1 MADTSAGF
9 RYRGRLSGGPPTIQ
23 SFVAA
28 SAATYHKG
36 DLVSLSSGEAEIAAT
51 DDKTFLG
58 IVTETKVCTGVATT
72 GTQIEVI
79 TDPDSIFGVYD
90 AAARIYGAP
99 LDIAGATGAMTVA
112 TDSNHDLKVI
122 AASSATEET
131 LVTFFHGA
139 HVLTV
144 TVT

>member
-9 RYRGRLSGGPPTIQ
+9 RYRGRKSGGPPTIQ
-23 SFVAA
+23 KFVAA

-36 DLVSLSSGEAEIAAT
+36 DLLSLSSGEAEIAAT

-58 IVTETKVCTGVATT
+58 ICNETKVCDGVATT

-79 TDPDSIFGVYD
+79 VDEDSIFGVYD
-90 AAARIYGAP
+90 ANARIKGAK
-99 LDIAGATGAMTVA
+99 LDVSGATGAMTVA
-112 TDSNHDLKVI
+112 ADTNHDLHVV
-122 AASSATEET
+122 ATSTATEET
-131 LVTFFHGA
+131 LVTFSHAA
-139 HVLTV
+139 HVDNV